1 MLILIS
7 KLSQKVA
14 YLFCRLLEL
23 SDTNLMLKYTIKVD
37 PLEAEAYAQKHNMG
51 FYEISPLVNFNI
63 TESFQVIL
71 INDIRNLIFHHLKPF
86 FQIMNY

>member
-1 MLILIS
+1 
-7 KLSQKVA
+7 
-14 YLFCRLLEL
+14 
-23 SDTNLMLKYTIKVD
+23 MLKYTLKVD

-71 INDIRNLIFHHLKPF
+71 NKNIRNKYYRSKLIYKVKRTKSVK
-86 FQIMNY
+86 